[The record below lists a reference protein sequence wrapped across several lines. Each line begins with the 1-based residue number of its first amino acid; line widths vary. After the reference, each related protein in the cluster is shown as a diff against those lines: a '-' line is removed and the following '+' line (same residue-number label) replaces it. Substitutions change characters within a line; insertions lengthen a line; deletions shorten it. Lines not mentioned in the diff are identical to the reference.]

1 MLNRR
6 AALYVLVALLLVAGA
21 AAAVWKLPSRKAA
34 GAVEYPMLVATDIP
48 TTVAAA
54 PDGSIWFTIDFGE
67 GVGLV
72 RDGKVQ
78 RVPKAGGRNVEPI
91 GLAVDSSGAAWVTDP
106 AKIAVTRVTE
116 DGQTKSFPLGTP
128 VARLARLAV
137 APDGAVWFAEST
149 AYSITRLKD
158 GKLDRHEFKSLRG
171 GPYGVTVAADGTVWA
186 TLQSGNQ
193 LLRIAPSGEM
203 TEYDLPTPSAGP
215 TDVAVDKQ
223 GGVWIIEFGAGMI
236 AHFLDGKFT
245 EYPLPKDKGAPSGI
259 TVAPDGTVWFGV
271 LRGGALGRLRDGQMS
286 FTPLPRETARA
297 YSVTADAAGNVWY
310 ADISGYVGMVPARAN

>member
-1 MLNRR
+1 MPNQRST
-6 AALYVLVALLLVAGA
+6 LVTLLVVLLLAGA
-21 AAAVWKLPSRKAA
+21 AAAWWKLSPRKAA
-34 GAVEYPMLVATDIP
+34 GPVEYAMLVPTDIP
-48 TTVAAA
+48 TSVAAA

-91 GLAVDSSGAAWVTDP
+91 GLGVDATGAAWVTDP
-106 AKIAVTRVTE
+106 SKIAVARVTAE
-116 DGQTKSFPLGTP
+116 GEMKSFPLGTP

-149 AYSITRLKD
+149 AFSITRLKD

-171 GPYGVTVAADGTVWA
+171 GPYGVAVAADGTVWA

-193 LLRIAPSGEM
+193 LLRITPSGEM
-203 TEYDLPTPSAGP
+203 TEYDLPTPSAAP
-215 TDVAVDKQ
+215 TDVAVDRQ
-223 GGVWIIEFGAGMI
+223 GGVWVVEFSANKI
-236 AHFLDGKFT
+236 ARFVDGKFT
-245 EYPLPKDKGAPSGI
+245 EYPLPKDKAAPSGI
-259 TVAPDGTVWFGV
+259 AVAADGSVWFGV
-271 LRGGALGRLRDGQMS
+271 LRGAALGRLHEGQMT
-286 FTPLPRETARA
+286 FHALPRPTARP

-310 ADISGYVGMVPARAN
+310 ADISGYVGMVPGPAK